1 MGGIHFTMTE
11 EELLMVRERKVE
23 ESYKNYYDSRPELKK
38 ASDELYDLYQ
48 NDKISF
54 EEYRK
59 KSLELGKN
67 IDKHLAKR

>member
-11 EELLMVRERKVE
+11 ELLMERERKVE

-38 ASDELYDLYQ
+38 ESDELYDLFQ
-48 NDKISF
+48 KNKISF

-59 KSLELGKN
+59 RALELGK
-67 IDKHLAKR
+67 KYR